1 MEEVVYG
8 AVVFL
13 FRECYMVPESS
24 DLKKKSDDVR
34 MEVCLEKSVKV
45 RFLSPQVAC
54 ERFCTLLC

>member
-1 MEEVVYG
+1 
-8 AVVFL
+8 
-13 FRECYMVPESS
+13 MVPESS

-54 ERFCTLLC
+54 ERLDTLLC